1 MHTSTSW
8 AEQIVADHYGSY
20 HCDMHRFLAIRGL
33 SQSIDFTGGRNF
45 KVQFENKVEPEQ
57 VRELISSK
65 FGDANV
71 SVIAIGTDG
80 KTVRISTNYRIEE
93 EGNNIDSEIEAYL
106 YETLKPLLTQ
116 NITLETFID
125 RENHTGGSIISS
137 QKVRSKYCRRHQGIG
152 HLVCCAGFDC
162 HRLVHPTPF
171 P

>member
-1 MHTSTSW
+1 MGRNKLWLTTTGVI
-8 AEQIVADHYGSY
+8 IVICIA
-20 HCDMHRFLAIRGL
+20 FLATRGL

-93 EGNNIDSEIEAYL
+93 EGTTS
-106 YETLKPLLTQ
+106 TL
-116 NITLETFID
+116 
-125 RENHTGGSIISS
+125 
-137 QKVRSKYCRRHQGIG
+137 RSKHTYTKH
-152 HLVCCAGFDC
+152 
-162 HRLVHPTPF
+162 
-171 P
+171 